1 MINEENVNYLLN
13 TKLKKYRLGSPLS
26 SRIKQIYNHYDF
38 KTPSL
43 IISMIYLKKYSKSH
57 LLTNNNIVDI
67 FTSCIILA
75 NKYLEDSS
83 IYSNSKY
90 ELDILETLDWE
101 LFIDDAEYLDMLN
114 SCDFLN
120 ITR

>member
-83 IYSNSKY
+83 IHSNSKY

-101 LFIDDAEYLDMLN
+101 LFIDDAEYLNMLD